1 MILNADTINHA
12 YDMLLVSKDS
22 ASEKTLIATDYKA
35 ILEAEI
41 AHFIV
46 GGEVVGKNAE
56 ERKAFLEN
64 KFAPGYAESRAKD
77 RLAEL
82 ARVQVELA
90 QIEVSRINTIVR
102 YMECM
107 IEDSKL
113 PASVLFNRE
122 ASHD

>member
-1 MILNADTINHA
+1 MILNTDTINHA

-22 ASEKTLIATDYKA
+22 ASEKAILAADYKA
-35 ILEAEI
+35 VLEAEV

-64 KFAPGYAESRAKD
+64 KFAPGYADLRMKERA
-77 RLAEL
+77 AEL

-90 QIEVSRINTIVR
+90 QIEVNRINAILR
-102 YMECM
+102 YMET
-107 IEDSKL
+107 IVYEGD
-113 PASVLFNRE
+113 VTHE
-122 ASHD
+122 